1 MTDWMDGYQGC
12 TGQHDFALGR
22 GAGAA
27 IFLGARVGRASLRDI
42 PYTVMTTR
50 APTVL
55 IKSVFLTQIEYFLRN
70 YRRNSLEFPIFLS
83 ITSHSV

>member
-12 TGQHDFALGR
+12 TGQHDFASGR

-27 IFLGARVGRASLRDI
+27 IFLGAGRASLTDI
-42 PYTVMTTR
+42 HYTVMTTR

-55 IKSVFLTQIEYFLRN
+55 IKSVF
-70 YRRNSLEFPIFLS
+70 
-83 ITSHSV
+83 